1 MAGRR
6 GARGLTLA
14 LAVAVAGFAA
24 LSQMS
29 LAEAGSSQG
38 VRTAQ
43 DETVTAVADPVA
55 ATPQTPVGLPE
66 EQVQAI
72 TRAQRCLAEL
82 GYYKGEN
89 DGKRGQAT
97 WTAYWHFKHDHDLAG
112 YKDLTLPTVQKKM
125 GELCKAYDTTA
136 AITPAATSPTS
147 EPGPAA
153 PATGEERAS
162 L

>member
-6 GARGLTLA
+6 GAARGLALA
-14 LAVAVAGFAA
+14 LAVAGLAA

-29 LAEAGSSQG
+29 LAEPGSSQD

-55 ATPQTPVGLPE
+55 ATPQSPVGLPE

-82 GYYKGEN
+82 GYYKGEI
-89 DGKRGQAT
+89 DGKRGFLSRTGFLSA
-97 WTAYWHFKHDHDLAG
+97 DGLDENVRVDLG
-112 YKDLTLPTVQKKM
+112 GTELPEELPEAFRDCHVQRRTVQPWR
-125 GELCKAYDTTA
+125 LRRRVDRLQRQ
-136 AITPAATSPTS
+136 SQ
-147 EPGPAA
+147 
-153 PATGEERAS
+153 RR